1 MMRRTSNPRKP
12 FISSLFLR
20 LCAGQGFF
28 LLYQRQRFYRSCLRQ
43 RKFLMETY
51 LSLRCLENESILPQY
66 QEQILMGFVI
76 NPLKVDISQ
85 FYSIEIN
92 EFAVTVAKTVLWIA
106 ERQRLHETKK
116 LINHNTIK

>member
-1 MMRRTSNPRKP
+1 
-12 FISSLFLR
+12 
-20 LCAGQGFF
+20 
-28 LLYQRQRFYRSCLRQ
+28 
-43 RKFLMETY
+43 METY
-51 LSLRCLENESILPQY
+51 LSLRCLVNESISPQY

-76 NPLKVDISQ
+76 NPSKVDISQ
-85 FYSIEIN
+85 FYSIDIN

>member
-1 MMRRTSNPRKP
+1 
-12 FISSLFLR
+12 
-20 LCAGQGFF
+20 
-28 LLYQRQRFYRSCLRQ
+28 
-43 RKFLMETY
+43 METY
-51 LSLRCLENESILPQY
+51 LSLRCLENESISPQY

-92 EFAVTVAKTVLWIA
+92 EFAVTFANTVLWIA

>member
-1 MMRRTSNPRKP
+1 
-12 FISSLFLR
+12 
-20 LCAGQGFF
+20 
-28 LLYQRQRFYRSCLRQ
+28 
-43 RKFLMETY
+43 
-51 LSLRCLENESILPQY
+51 
-66 QEQILMGFVI
+66 MGFVI

-92 EFAVTVAKTVLWIA
+92 EFAVTFANTVLWIA